1 MTTMKKIFALSLLLI
16 SVLIAKADERPVVF
30 DQLPAAAQTFIKTHF
45 ADAKMVYATMDSD
58 FTETDYEVRLD
69 NGAKIE
75 FNGSGNWKEVQNKS
89 LQVPSSVVP
98 EGIAEYVKQY
108 FPDARIVKLE
118 RKTFRYDVSLSNH
131 IELEFDLNSKFLRYD
146 D

>member
-1 MTTMKKIFALSLLLI
+1 MKKIFALSLLLI

-75 FNGSGNWKEVQNKS
+75 FNGSGNWREVQNKS

-98 EGIAEYVKQY
+98 KGITEYVKQY

-131 IELEFDLNSKFLRYD
+131 IELEFDLNSNFLRYD

>member
-1 MTTMKKIFALSLLLI
+1 MKKIFALSLLLI

-98 EGIAEYVKQY
+98 EGIAEYVKQH